1 MQALVTGATGLIGH
15 AITKELLASGH
26 AVRALVRDVE
36 RARRI
41 VPSGAELVQGDIL
54 DTTSIAAA
62 CRGMQWVFHAAG
74 MPEQWQADEGI
85 FDRVNRQGSVNVMEA
100 ALAAKV
106 ERVVYTSTM
115 DVFEAEVG
123 GTLVETR
130 IDPNPKGTAYE
141 RSKQRAEQEIEVLR
155 GRGLDV
161 VYVNPGAV
169 YGPGPVHIGVNSLFI
184 EFLNGRMPAVPPG
197 GMALVYADGVA
208 KAHLAA
214 ALSGKNGERYLVG
227 DFHAENRELVALIA
241 REAGAS
247 KVPPVAPAW
256 LLTIVAA
263 VSAPLARAFGFR
275 PLIAPGQLAFL
286 LWNPRIDNGKARREL
301 GFMPKPLEEGVRET
315 IAFLRKEGLVPSAR
329 SAVGVETRA
338 G

>member
-1 MQALVTGATGLIGH
+1 MQAMVTGATGLIGS
-15 AITKELLASGH
+15 AVAKELLASGH
-26 AVRALVRDVE
+26 AVRALVRDIE
-36 RARRI
+36 RARRV
-41 VPSGAELVQGDIL
+41 VPPGAELVQGDIL
-54 DTTSIAAA
+54 DPKSLVTA

-74 MPEQWQADEGI
+74 MPEQWQADESI

-100 ALAAKV
+100 ALSANV

-115 DVFEAEVG
+115 DVFDAEVG
-123 GTLVETR
+123 GTLVEER
-130 IDPNPKGTAYE
+130 IDPHPKGTAYE
-141 RSKQRAEQEIEVLR
+141 RSKQRAEQEIELFR

-184 EFLNGRMPAVPPG
+184 EFLNGRMPAVPRG
-197 GMALVYADGVA
+197 GMALAYVDGVA
-208 KAHLAA
+208 KAHVAS

-241 REAGAS
+241 REAGVS

-256 LLTIVAA
+256 LLRIVAA

-286 LWNPRIDNGKARREL
+286 LWNPRIDNSKARREL
-301 GFMPKPLEEGVRET
+301 GFIPKPLEEGVRET
-315 IAFLRKEGLVPSAR
+315 ITFLRKEGLVPDRVSVA
-329 SAVGVETRA
+329 GLETRA